1 MRKIQAHC
9 HLVQVLFDRPIAR
22 SALISIG
29 RVRVASPIK
38 GHINLPVIVKR
49 AQHSEPAGA
58 SSPPCDGKKGQQ
70 ERSAWGAGDGGG
82 HLVQDAVD
90 YRGCPA
96 DKSSTGGWVA
106 AALALGIELCERL
119 STMGIAVNLVT
130 YLTGTMHLPSAAAAN
145 VVTDFMGTSFLLCLL
160 GGFLADSFLGR
171 YLTIAIFALVQAI
184 GTGLLAVSTEVKQLR
199 PPPCAGGACEPATGV
214 QMGVLYV
221 CLYLIALGTGG
232 LKSSVSGFGTDQFDE
247 RDARERAAMGLF
259 FNRFFFFIS
268 VGTLLAVTVLVYIQ
282 DHVGRS
288 WAYGICA
295 GAMLAAIA
303 VFLSGTRR
311 YRYKRSA
318 GSPIVHILQVLVA
331 ASRKRPL
338 QLKQQPLAAAA
349 LYEDRAEH
357 ARIPRT
363 AQFAC
368 LDRAAVMAGDDDNEV
383 GPDGRPAPNPW
394 KLCSVSR
401 VEEVKMVARLMP
413 VWATTIL
420 FWTIYA
426 QMITFSVEQATTMD
440 RRVGG
445 FEIPAASLTVF
456 FVGAIMLTLAVYD
469 RVFVPLC
476 RSLATGGG
484 RQGFTNLEKIGIGLV
499 LSIAGMVAAAICEKK
514 RLAVA
519 ANAGSSPLPISVFM
533 LTPQFLLVGAGEAFI
548 YTGQLDFFITRS
560 PKGMKTMSTGLFLT
574 TLSLGFFLSSALVSL
589 VKGCTRWLG
598 DTINHSRLDYFYWLL
613 AVLSVV
619 NLVAYLIC
627 AMWATPPA
635 ASHAEQPQPASADEK
650 C

>member
-1 MRKIQAHC
+1 M
-9 HLVQVLFDRPIAR
+9 
-22 SALISIG
+22 
-29 RVRVASPIK
+29 
-38 GHINLPVIVKR
+38 
-49 AQHSEPAGA
+49 
-58 SSPPCDGKKGQQ
+58 DGKKTQ
-70 ERSAWGAGDGGG
+70 ERAAWGGAGADGGG
-82 HLVQDAVD
+82 NLVQDAVD
-90 YRGCPA
+90 YRGCRA
-96 DKSSTGGWVA
+96 DKSSTGGWVP

-184 GTGLLAVSTEVKQLR
+184 GTGLLAVSTEVRQLR
-199 PPPCAGGACEPATGV
+199 PPPCAAGAPCEQATGL

-268 VGTLLAVTVLVYIQ
+268 VGTLLAVTVLVYVQ

-295 GAMLAAIA
+295 GAMLLAIA

-311 YRYKRSA
+311 YRYKRGS

-331 ASRKRPL
+331 AARKRRIV
-338 QLKQQPLAAAA
+338 KQPLATSA
-349 LYEDRAEH
+349 LYEDRPDH
-357 ARIPRT
+357 ARIPHT
-363 AQFAC
+363 AQFPC
-368 LDRAAVMAGDDDNEV
+368 LDMAAVIVGDDDNEV
-383 GPDGRPAPNPW
+383 GRDGRPAPNPW
-394 KLCSVSR
+394 KICSVSR

-440 RRVGG
+440 RRIGG

-469 RVFVPLC
+469 RIVVPLC
-476 RSLATGGG
+476 RSLATG
-484 RQGFTNLEKIGIGLV
+484 RQGLTNLEKIGIGLV
-499 LSIAGMVAAAICEKK
+499 FSIAGMAAAAICEKK

-519 ANAGSSPLPISVFM
+519 VAATAAAAHESSPLPISVFM

-574 TLSLGFFLSSALVSL
+574 TLALGFFLSSALVSL
-589 VKGCTRWLG
+589 VKGCTTWLG
-598 DTINHSRLDYFYWLL
+598 DTIDHSRLDYFYWLL
-613 AVLSVV
+613 AVLSVA
-619 NLVAYLIC
+619 NLVAYLVC
-627 AMWATPPA
+627 AMWATSPA
-635 ASHAEQPQPASADEK
+635 SSQTEQPQIAMTANEK

>member
-1 MRKIQAHC
+1 M
-9 HLVQVLFDRPIAR
+9 V
-22 SALISIG
+22 
-29 RVRVASPIK
+29 
-38 GHINLPVIVKR
+38 
-49 AQHSEPAGA
+49 
-58 SSPPCDGKKGQQ
+58 Q
-70 ERSAWGAGDGGG
+70 ERAAWGASDGGG
-82 HLVQDAVD
+82 NLVQDAVD

-145 VVTDFMGTSFLLCLL
+145 VVTDFMGTSFLLCFL

-184 GTGLLAVSTEVKQLR
+184 GTGLLAVSTEVRQLR
-199 PPPCAGGACEPATGV
+199 PPPCGSGAAGSCEQATGL

-259 FNRFFFFIS
+259 FNRFLFFIS
-268 VGTLLAVTVLVYIQ
+268 VGTLLAVTVFVYVQ

-295 GAMLAAIA
+295 GAMLVAIA

-311 YRYKRSA
+311 YRYKRSS

-331 ASRKRPL
+331 AARKRNVV
-338 QLKQQPLAAAA
+338 KQPLTASA
-349 LYEDRAEH
+349 LYEDRPEH
-357 ARIPRT
+357 ARIPHT
-363 AQFAC
+363 AQFPC

-383 GPDGRPAPNPW
+383 GRDGRPTPNPW
-394 KLCSVSR
+394 KLCNVSR

-440 RRVGG
+440 RRMGG

-456 FVGAIMLTLAVYD
+456 FVGAIMLTLAFYD

-476 RSLATGGG
+476 RSFMTG

-499 LSIAGMVAAAICEKK
+499 LSIVGMAAAAICEKK

-519 ANAGSSPLPISVFM
+519 ATSRGAGHGSLPISVFM

-560 PKGMKTMSTGLFLT
+560 PKSMKTMSTGLFLT

-589 VKGCTRWLG
+589 VKSCTRWLG

-613 AVLSVV
+613 AVLGVV
-619 NLVAYLIC
+619 NLVAYLVC
-627 AMWATPPA
+627 AMWATAPA
-635 ASHAEQPQPASADEK
+635 SRQAEQPQSAMAADEK

>member
-1 MRKIQAHC
+1 M
-9 HLVQVLFDRPIAR
+9 
-22 SALISIG
+22 
-29 RVRVASPIK
+29 
-38 GHINLPVIVKR
+38 
-49 AQHSEPAGA
+49 
-58 SSPPCDGKKGQQ
+58 DGKKVQQ
-70 ERSAWGAGDGGG
+70 ERAAWGAGDGRGN
-82 HLVQDAVD
+82 LVQDAVD
-90 YRGCPA
+90 YRGCRA

-184 GTGLLAVSTEVKQLR
+184 GTGLLAVSTEVRQLR
-199 PPPCAGGACEPATGV
+199 PPPCGPGAAGPCEQATGL

-268 VGTLLAVTVLVYIQ
+268 VGTLLAVTVLVYVQ

-295 GAMLAAIA
+295 GAMLVAVG

-311 YRYKRSA
+311 YRYRRSS
-318 GSPIVHILQVLVA
+318 GSPIGHILQVLVA
-331 ASRKRPL
+331 AARKRGI
-338 QLKQQPLAAAA
+338 KQPLTASA
-349 LYEDRAEH
+349 LYEDRLDH
-357 ARIPRT
+357 ARIPHT

-383 GPDGRPAPNPW
+383 GSDGRPVPNPW

-440 RRVGG
+440 RRMGG

-469 RVFVPLC
+469 RVFVQLC
-476 RSLATGGG
+476 RSLMTG
-484 RQGFTNLEKIGIGLV
+484 RQGLTNLEKIGIGLV
-499 LSIAGMVAAAICEKK
+499 LSIVGMAAAASCEKK

-519 ANAGSSPLPISVFM
+519 ATSAAAAAGHEPLPISVFM

-598 DTINHSRLDYFYWLL
+598 DTINNSRLDYFYWLL

-619 NLVAYLIC
+619 NLVAYLVC

-635 ASHAEQPQPASADEK
+635 SSQAEQPQIAMTADEK